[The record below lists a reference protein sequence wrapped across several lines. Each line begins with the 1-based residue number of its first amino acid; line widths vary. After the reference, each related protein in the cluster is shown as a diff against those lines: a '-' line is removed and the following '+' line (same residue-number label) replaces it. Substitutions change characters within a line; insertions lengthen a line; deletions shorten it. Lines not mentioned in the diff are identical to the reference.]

1 MLFKTATS
9 RNIFSVVA
17 TGLFATVVTAGTL
30 FWISYSEVERRSVGE
45 MNAAAAL
52 TAADLK
58 AQMSQGL
65 QLVSTFQSVFSA
77 LQTSGAADRTS
88 ADAMMKKALEDSPF
102 ALGVWSGWEPNAF
115 DGKDADYVNKPGHDA
130 TGRFVPYWVR
140 AGGKI
145 DVTPLVDYDKPG
157 PGDYYQQPFKAQK
170 MVVIEPYKYVVD
182 GKDVMMTS
190 LVAPVTV
197 NGKPLGVTGIDIALD
212 SLTSKLADMKPLG
225 DGNVAL
231 VSQGG
236 HFLSHV
242 NAANLGKAFK
252 DSSVDAAAW
261 QTMIDNPG
269 KPVDVTGEDGTKF
282 LSVAVPVQLL
292 PDTAWYAIV
301 SVPKATVFAYLTHM
315 AWISVAIIAVASVL
329 LVLLGVM
336 ISNRFRRRLEAIVNA
351 TGEIAR
357 GNTSIA
363 IADAE
368 RKDEI
373 GDMARSLAIL
383 RDATIA
389 KQRLETEAAETRT
402 LSEEDRQRRAAET
415 QENERQM
422 RFAVTELGTGLQRL
436 ADGDVTFRL
445 MTPFI
450 GSLDALRDDFNSSM
464 STLQQTL
471 QSVGNNALGIQAGS
485 AEIRSSADDL
495 AKRTEQQAASVE
507 ETAAALDEITAS
519 VRDSTVRAEEAGQ
532 LVAKAKSGAQTSSAV
547 VKSAIDAV
555 GQIETSSQEISS
567 IIGVI
572 DEIAFQTNLLALN
585 AGVEAARAG
594 DAGKGFAVVAQEVRE
609 LAQRSANAAK
619 EIKALISKSGQQVKT
634 GVELVGQAGK
644 ALEVIVHEVDEINL
658 RVSSIVEAARE
669 QSIGLN
675 DINRAVNVM
684 DQGTQQNAAMVEES
698 TAASHT
704 LAAEAS
710 ALTTLLSNF
719 QLGEASQAAMHAQ
732 ASMHRASSDTSAH
745 RAAPAAARTSPLSR
759 TGIRS
764 ASATTPAVQSPAR
777 SLSNKLAGAFQ
788 GHGGA
793 AAAPANDGWD
803 EF

>member
-17 TGLFATVVTAGTL
+17 TGLLATVVTAGTL
-30 FWISYSEVERRSVGE
+30 FAISYSEVKRRSVEE
-45 MNAAAAL
+45 MNAAAQL

-58 AQMSQGL
+58 AQMSKGL
-65 QLVSTFQSVFSA
+65 QLVHGFQSVFGA
-77 LQTSGAADRTS
+77 IETAGAADRAT
-88 ADAMMKKALEDSPF
+88 ADAMLKKALEDNSF
-102 ALGVWSGWEPNAF
+102 ALGVWSGWQPNAF
-115 DGKDADYVNKPGHDA
+115 DGKDAEFVDKPGHDA
-130 TGRFVPYWVR
+130 TGRYVPYWVR
-140 AGGKI
+140 SGGKI
-145 DVTPLVDYDKPG
+145 MVTALTDYDKDG
-157 PGDYYQQPFKAQK
+157 PGDYYQIPFKTQK
-170 MVVIEPYKYVVD
+170 MTVIEPYKYAID
-182 GKDVMMTS
+182 GKDVLMTT
-190 LVAPVTV
+190 LVGPVTV

-212 SLTSKLADMKPLG
+212 SLTSDLANMKPLG
-225 DGNVAL
+225 NGNVAL
-231 VSQGG
+231 VSQSGN
-236 HFLSHV
+236 FLSHV

-261 QTMIDNPG
+261 QQMLDNPG
-269 KPVDVTGEDGTKF
+269 KPADTVGEDGTDF
-282 LSVAVPVQLL
+282 ISVAVPVQLL
-292 PDTAWYAIV
+292 PDTAWYAVV

-315 AWISVAIIAVASVL
+315 AWVSVIIIAGASAL
-329 LVLLGVM
+329 LVLLGVL
-336 ISNRFRRRLEAIVNA
+336 ISNRFRRRIEAVVHA
-351 TGEIAR
+351 TGEIAQ
-357 GNTSIA
+357 GNTSIV
-363 IADAE
+363 IADAD
-368 RKDEI
+368 RNDEI
-373 GDMARSLAIL
+373 GGMARSLAIL
-383 RDATIA
+383 RDAGIE
-389 KQRLETEAAETRT
+389 KQRLEAEAAQSRT
-402 LSEEDRQRRAAET
+402 LGEEERQRRATET

-436 ADGDVTFRL
+436 AEGDVTFRL
-445 MTPFI
+445 ATPFI
-450 GSLDALRDDFNSSM
+450 GSLDALREDFNSSM

-471 QSVGNNALGIQAGS
+471 QSVGTNAKGIQAGS

-507 ETAAALDEITAS
+507 QTAAALDEITAS

-547 VKSAIDAV
+547 VKNAIDAV
-555 GQIETSSQEISS
+555 AQIESSSQEISS

-594 DAGKGFAVVAQEVRE
+594 EAGKGFAVVAQEVRE

-619 EIKALISKSGQQVKT
+619 EIKALISKSGNQVKT
-634 GVELVGQAGK
+634 GVDLVGQAGK

-710 ALTTLLSNF
+710 ALTSLLENF
-719 QLGEASQAAMHAQ
+719 KLGNASEAGLQ
-732 ASMHRASSDTSAH
+732 
-745 RAAPAAARTSPLSR
+745 RAAPATSHHRASPAPVRSTPVSR
-759 TGIRS
+759 PVIRP
-764 ASATTPAVQSPAR
+764 ASSVTPAVQSPAR
-777 SLSNKLAGAFQ
+777 SLGQKLAGAF
-788 GHGGA
+788 GHTGGTPS
-793 AAAPANDGWD
+793 PANDGWD

>member
-30 FWISYSEVERRSVGE
+30 FWISYSEVKRRSVDE

-65 QLVSTFQSVFSA
+65 QLVEALQSTFHA
-77 LQTSGAADRTS
+77 LETSGAANRTS
-88 ADAMMKKALEDSPF
+88 GDAVMKRLLEDNPF
-102 ALGVWSGWEPNAF
+102 ALGVWTGWEPNAF
-115 DGKDADYVNKPGHDA
+115 DGKDAEYANKPGHDA
-130 TGRFVPYWVR
+130 TGRYVPYWVR
-140 AGGKI
+140 SDGNI
-145 DVTPLVDYDKPG
+145 IVTPLMDYDKPG
-157 PGDYYQQPFKAQK
+157 PGDYYQLPFKAQK
-170 MVVIEPYKYVVD
+170 MVVIEPYKYTID
-182 GKDVMMTS
+182 GKDVMMTT
-190 LVAPVTV
+190 LVGPVTV
-197 NGKPLGVTGIDIALD
+197 DGKPLGVIGIDIALD
-212 SLTSKLADMKPLG
+212 SLTSKLAGMKPLG

-236 HFLSHV
+236 NLLAHV
-242 NAANLGKAFK
+242 NPANLGKAFK

-261 QTMIDNPG
+261 QQMIDNPG
-269 KPVDVTGEDGTKF
+269 KPVDTVGEDGTDF

-292 PDTAWYAIV
+292 SDTAWYAIV

-315 AWISVAIIAVASVL
+315 AWISIIIIAAASVL
-329 LVLLGVM
+329 LVLLGVL
-336 ISNRFRRRLEAIVNA
+336 ISSRFRRRIEAIVNA

-357 GNTSIA
+357 GNTGIA
-363 IADAE
+363 IADAD
-368 RKDEI
+368 RNDEL
-373 GDMARSLAIL
+373 GGMARSLAVL
-383 RDATIA
+383 RDASIA
-389 KQRLETEAAETRT
+389 KQRLETEAAQSRT
-402 LSEEDRQRRAAET
+402 LSEEERQRHAAET

-445 MTPFI
+445 ATPFI
-450 GSLDALRDDFNSSM
+450 GSLDALREDFNSSM
-464 STLQQTL
+464 TTLQQTL
-471 QSVGNNALGIQAGS
+471 QSVGNNALGIQVGS
-485 AEIRSSADDL
+485 AEIRASADDL

-507 ETAAALDEITAS
+507 QTAAALDEITAS
-519 VRDSTVRAEEAGQ
+519 VKDSTVRAEEAGQ
-532 LVAKAKSGAQTSSAV
+532 LVARAKSGAQMSSAV
-547 VKSAIDAV
+547 VRNAIDAV
-555 GQIETSSQEISS
+555 GQIESSSQEISS

-619 EIKALISKSGQQVKT
+619 EIKALISKSGNQVKT

-644 ALEVIVHEVDEINL
+644 ALEAIVHEVDEINL

-710 ALTTLLSNF
+710 ALTALLSNF
-719 QLGEASQAAMHAQ
+719 KLGETAQAASRRVLPDAGIQRPPAAPVRSAPVSKPGIVRQ
-732 ASMHRASSDTSAH
+732 AS
-745 RAAPAAARTSPLSR
+745 L
-759 TGIRS
+759 
-764 ASATTPAVQSPAR
+764 TTPAVQSPAR
-777 SLSNKLAGAFQ
+777 ALGQKLAGAFQ
-788 GHGGA
+788 GHAG